1 MRDRAL
7 EELMERRRMNVR
19 IAERCQIS
27 TAAVSQW
34 RRVPKKHLEAVAAIS
49 GKSAAD
55 LRPDLFSKDDSPA
68 A

>member
-1 MRDRAL
+1 
-7 EELMERRRMNVR
+7 MNVR